1 MSSNLESSGFND
13 QYKVPSDGRFDI
25 NQAPTR
31 PSNIVGKSKVK
42 KQLASVKR
50 NLSRLQRSFYADNRH
65 ALLLI
70 FQAMD
75 AAGKDSTIRHVFSG
89 INPAGFQ
96 VYSFKQ
102 PSKEEL
108 DHDFL
113 WRSAC
118 RLPERGRIG
127 VFNRSYYEETLV
139 VRVHPEYLQSQR
151 ISIPADLDHLWSE
164 RFTSIRDH
172 ERHLTLNGTTI
183 VKFWLNVSKDEQKR
197 RFLERINN
205 PRKNWKFSEH
215 DINERQHWT
224 AYQAAYEHMIRGT
237 STDYAPWYAIPADNK
252 PMMRLIVAQ
261 IIEKTL
267 ISLNCSYPELSPEA
281 KAQLSDMSQRLINE
295 SPIG

>member
-1 MSSNLESSGFND
+1 MSSNLESSGFIE
-13 QYKVPSDGRFDI
+13 QYKVPADGRFDI
-25 NQAPTR
+25 DQVPTS
-31 PSNIVGKSKVK
+31 PKDAFGKSKAK

-65 ALLLI
+65 ALLFI

-89 INPAGFQ
+89 VNPAGFQ

-139 VRVHPEYLQSQR
+139 VRVHPEYLHNQR
-151 ISIPADLDHLWSE
+151 IPIPSDLDQLWSE

-183 VKFWLNVSKDEQKR
+183 VKFWLNVSMDEQKR

-224 AYQAAYEHMIRGT
+224 AYQAAYEHMIRET

-261 IIEKTL
+261 IIESTL
-267 ISLNCSYPELSPEA
+267 ISLNCTYPELSLKD
-281 KAQLSDMSQRLINE
+281 KAQLSNMSQRLMNE
-295 SPIG
+295 SPMS